1 MKSYSF
7 IQSRKKPIFTLFD
20 KIWFG
25 LFSFGIVFIFAV
37 YFLYLTQIVLTHN
50 FIEEQ
55 KEQVL
60 QFQNKTQEN
69 GKLYDILLEQSKIAN
84 TFHTQNQAFKNSLK
98 NLFDIIVKTD
108 GITLESIEQEENS
121 LKLIGVTPTKEMF
134 ALLLETPL
142 KSIFDQSFTTYYR
155 LNNGWYR
162 FISISKQNSGVLQ

>member
-1 MKSYSF
+1 MTTYSF
-7 IQSRKKPIFTLFD
+7 IKPRKKPIFTLFD
-20 KIWFG
+20 KIWLG
-25 LFSFGIVFIFAV
+25 LFSFGIFFIFAI
-37 YFLYLTQIVLTHN
+37 YFLYLTKIALTHN
-50 FIEEQ
+50 LTEEQ

-69 GKLYDILLEQSKIAN
+69 GRLYNILLEQSEIAN
-84 TFHTQNQAFKNSLK
+84 TFYTQNQAFKNSLK

-108 GITLESIEQEENS
+108 GITLESVEQEKNS

>member
-1 MKSYSF
+1 MTTYSF
-7 IQSRKKPIFTLFD
+7 IKPRKKPIFTLFD
-20 KIWFG
+20 KIWLG
-25 LFSFGIVFIFAV
+25 LFSFGIFFIFAI
-37 YFLYLTQIVLTHN
+37 YFLYLTKIALTHN
-50 FIEEQ
+50 LIEEQ

-69 GKLYDILLEQSKIAN
+69 GQLYNILLEQSEIAN
-84 TFHTQNQAFKNSLK
+84 TFYIQNQAFKNSLK

-108 GITLESIEQEENS
+108 GITLESVEQEKNS

>member
-1 MKSYSF
+1 MTTYSF
-7 IQSRKKPIFTLFD
+7 IKPKKKPIFTLFD
-20 KIWFG
+20 KIWLG
-25 LFSFGIVFIFAV
+25 LFSFGIFFIFAI
-37 YFLYLTQIVLTHN
+37 YFLYLTKIALTHN
-50 FIEEQ
+50 LIEEQ

-69 GKLYDILLEQSKIAN
+69 GQLYNILLEQSEIAN
-84 TFHTQNQAFKNSLK
+84 TFYTQNQAFKNSLK

-108 GITLESIEQEENS
+108 GITLESVEQEKNS

>member
-1 MKSYSF
+1 MTYSF
-7 IQSRKKPIFTLFD
+7 IKPRKKPIFTLFD
-20 KIWFG
+20 KIWLG
-25 LFSFGIVFIFAV
+25 LFSFGIFFIFAI
-37 YFLYLTQIVLTHN
+37 YFLYLTKIALTHN
-50 FIEEQ
+50 LIEEQ

-69 GKLYDILLEQSKIAN
+69 GQLYNILLEQSEIAN
-84 TFHTQNQAFKNSLK
+84 TFYTQNQAFKNSLK

-108 GITLESIEQEENS
+108 GITLESVEQEKNS

>member
-37 YFLYLTQIVLTHN
+37 YFLYLTQIALTHN

-60 QFQNKTQEN
+60 QFQNKTQ
-69 GKLYDILLEQSKIAN
+69 
-84 TFHTQNQAFKNSLK
+84 
-98 NLFDIIVKTD
+98 
-108 GITLESIEQEENS
+108 
-121 LKLIGVTPTKEMF
+121 
-134 ALLLETPL
+134 
-142 KSIFDQSFTTYYR
+142 
-155 LNNGWYR
+155 
-162 FISISKQNSGVLQ
+162 

>member
-1 MKSYSF
+1 MTTYSF
-7 IQSRKKPIFTLFD
+7 IKPRKKPIFTLFD
-20 KIWFG
+20 KIWLG
-25 LFSFGIVFIFAV
+25 LFSFGIFFIFAI
-37 YFLYLTQIVLTHN
+37 YFLYLTKIALTHN
-50 FIEEQ
+50 LIEEQ

-69 GKLYDILLEQSKIAN
+69 GQLYNILLEQSEIAN
-84 TFHTQNQAFKNSLK
+84 TFYTQNQSFKNSLK

-108 GITLESIEQEENS
+108 GITLESVEQEKNS

>member
-1 MKSYSF
+1 
-7 IQSRKKPIFTLFD
+7 
-20 KIWFG
+20 
-25 LFSFGIVFIFAV
+25 
-37 YFLYLTQIVLTHN
+37 
-50 FIEEQ
+50 
-55 KEQVL
+55 
-60 QFQNKTQEN
+60 
-69 GKLYDILLEQSKIAN
+69 AN

>member
-1 MKSYSF
+1 MTYSF
-7 IQSRKKPIFTLFD
+7 IKPRKKPIFTLFD
-20 KIWFG
+20 KIWLG
-25 LFSFGIVFIFAV
+25 LFGFGIFFILVV
-37 YFLYLTQIVLTHN
+37 YFLYLIKIAFIHN

-55 KEQVL
+55 KEQVV

-69 GKLYDILLEQSKIAN
+69 ERLYDILLEQSNIAN
-84 TFHTQNQAFKNSLK
+84 TFYTQNQAFKNSLR
-98 NLFDIIVKTD
+98 NLFNIIVKTD
-108 GITLESIEQEENS
+108 AITLESVEQEENS

-134 ALLLETPL
+134 ALLLETLL

>member
-1 MKSYSF
+1 MTTYSF
-7 IQSRKKPIFTLFD
+7 IKPRKKPIFTLFD
-20 KIWFG
+20 KIWLG
-25 LFSFGIVFIFAV
+25 LFSFGIFFIFAI
-37 YFLYLTQIVLTHN
+37 YFLYLTKIALTHN
-50 FIEEQ
+50 LIEEQ

-69 GKLYDILLEQSKIAN
+69 GQLYNILLEQSEIAN
-84 TFHTQNQAFKNSLK
+84 TFYTQNQAFKNSLK

-108 GITLESIEQEENS
+108 GITLESVEQEKNS

-162 FISISKQNSGVLQ
+162 FISMSKQNSGVLQ